1 MNIFKTINELGKK
14 AKDASIKIRVLQKEK
29 KMAAYQCLEKNIE
42 KNAEQILSAN
52 KLDIE
57 NAFANDLS
65 KPLINRLKVS
75 EESIAG
81 IIKSISEIKDQ
92 PDPIGTVLENW
103 EQPNGLKFSKISVPL
118 GVLGVIYESR
128 PNVTVDASCL
138 ALKSN
143 NALILRGGSD
153 SYHTS
158 KQLVNIITESFIE
171 ANLPEN
177 IIQMIPTTDREAVD
191 HLLEMKDYVNV
202 IIPRG
207 GKSLIKKI
215 NEKSKIPVI
224 KHLEGLCHV
233 YVDKEADIEIAKNII
248 FNSKLRRPEIC
259 GATETLLI
267 NEEID
272 DLSIKHVLQSLA
284 SQDCVIRGDNKIQN
298 IFPNA
303 EKANDED
310 WSTEYL
316 DKILSVKMV
325 RNIEDATK
333 HINKYSSGHTESCLT
348 DTSSTIEYFFQQ
360 CDSAILLHNA
370 STQFA
375 DGGEFGFGAE
385 IGISTDKLHVR
396 GPVGAQ
402 HLTTFKYL
410 VSGDNQ
416 IRPK

>member
-1 MNIFKTINELGKK
+1 MNILETINELGKK
-14 AKDASIKIRVLQKEK
+14 AKDASIKIRVLHKEK
-29 KMAAYQCLEKNIE
+29 KMVAYKCLEKNIE
-42 KNAEQILSAN
+42 KNADLILSSN
-52 KLDIE
+52 RLDIE
-57 NAFANDLS
+57 NAITNDLS
-65 KPLINRLKVS
+65 KPLINRLKVT
-75 EESIAG
+75 EESISG
-81 IIKSISEIKDQ
+81 IIKSITEIKNQ
-92 PDPIGTVLENW
+92 PDPIGRVLENW

-158 KQLVNIITESFIE
+158 KQLVNIIKESFIE

-191 HLLEMKDYVNV
+191 HLLAIKDYVNV

-207 GKSLIKKI
+207 GKNLIKKI

-259 GATETLLI
+259 GAAETLLI
-267 NEEID
+267 D
-272 DLSIKHVLQSLA
+272 SSIKDKALELIEPIYKSG
-284 SQDCVIRGDNKIQN
+284 CVIKGDDFIVTLDNN
-298 IFPNA
+298 F
-303 EKANDED
+303 ERANDED

-316 DKILSVKMV
+316 DKIISVKIV
-325 RNIEDATK
+325 DGVVGATD
-333 HINKYSSGHTESCLT
+333 HINRYSSNHTESIIT
-348 DTSSTIEYFFQQ
+348 ENEKTFMNFYNNI
-360 CDSAILLHNA
+360 DSAIILKNA

-396 GPVGAQ
+396 GPVGAK
-402 HLTTFKYL
+402 HLTTFKYI
-410 VSGDNQ
+410 VHGSGQ
-416 IRPK
+416 SRP

>member
-1 MNIFKTINELGKK
+1 MNISETINELGKK
-14 AKDASIKIRVLQKEK
+14 AKDASIKIRVLQKENK
-29 KMAAYQCLEKNIE
+29 KAAYECLEKNIE
-42 KNAEQILSAN
+42 KQASTILNAN

-57 NAFANDLS
+57 NAITKNLS
-65 KPLINRLKVS
+65 KPLINRLKVT
-75 EESIAG
+75 EESILG
-81 IIKSISEIKDQ
+81 IIKSITEIKNQ
-92 PDPIGTVLENW
+92 LDPIGTILESW

-158 KQLVNIITESFIE
+158 KQLVNIITDSFKE
-171 ANLPEN
+171 ADLPDN
-177 IIQMIPTTDREAVD
+177 IIQMIPTADREAVD
-191 HLLEMKDYVNV
+191 HLLAMNDYVNV

-215 NEKSKIPVI
+215 NEISKIPVI

-233 YVDKEADIEIAKNII
+233 YVDREANLEIAKNII

-259 GATETLLI
+259 GAAETLLI
-267 NEEID
+267 DSSLKDKALELIEPIHKEGCTIKGD
-272 DLSIKHVLQSLA
+272 DFIISL
-284 SQDCVIRGDNKIQN
+284 DKN
-298 IFPNA
+298 F
-303 EKANDED
+303 EKANDDD

-316 DKILSVKMV
+316 DKIISVKIV
-325 RNIEDATK
+325 EGVSGAID
-333 HINKYSSGHTESCLT
+333 HINRYSSNHTESIIT
-348 DTSSTIEYFFQQ
+348 ENEQTFMNFYNNI
-360 CDSAILLHNA
+360 DSAIILKNA

-396 GPVGAQ
+396 GPVGAK
-402 HLTTFKYL
+402 HLTTFKYI
-410 VSGDNQ
+410 VHGNGQ
-416 IRPK
+416 ARP

>member
-1 MNIFKTINELGKK
+1 MSILETINALGAK
-14 AKDASIKIRVLQKEK
+14 AKDASIKIRVLKKENK
-29 KMAAYQCLEKNIE
+29 KAAYEHLEKNIE
-42 KNAEQILSAN
+42 KKTSIILSAN

-57 NAFANDLS
+57 NAITKKLS
-65 KPLINRLKVS
+65 KPLINRLKVT
-75 EESIAG
+75 EESISG
-81 IIKSISEIKDQ
+81 IIKNITEIKNQ
-92 PDPIGTVLENW
+92 PDPIGTILENW

-128 PNVTVDASCL
+128 PNVTIDASCL

-158 KQLVNIITESFIE
+158 KQLVNIITESFKE
-171 ANLPEN
+171 ANLPDN

-191 HLLEMKDYVNV
+191 HLLAMSDYVNV

-233 YVDKEADIEIAKNII
+233 YVDKEANLEIAKNII

-259 GATETLLI
+259 GAAETLLI
-267 NEEID
+267 DTSLKNKALELIEPIYKAGCTIKGD
-272 DLSIKHVLQSLA
+272 DFIMSLH
-284 SQDCVIRGDNKIQN
+284 NN
-298 IFPNA
+298 F

-316 DKILSVKMV
+316 DKIISVKIV
-325 RNIEDATK
+325 DGVNGAID
-333 HINKYSSGHTESCLT
+333 HINRYSSNHTESIIT
-348 DTSSTIEYFFQQ
+348 ENEQTFSNFYNNI
-360 CDSAILLHNA
+360 DSAIILKNA

-396 GPVGAQ
+396 GPVGAK
-402 HLTTFKYL
+402 HLTTFKYI
-410 VSGDNQ
+410 VHGSGQ
-416 IRPK
+416 SRA